1 MTAVVVDIGWHLTL
15 VIVFAIVTLS
25 ARYAPRRPARGRVR
39 PECASTSGTPE
50 RAEKTNC
57 PDPKAM
63 MARICR
69 VVAARYGVPTESL
82 LSATRE
88 QPATTARHVAMRLC
102 RELTDCSYSEIGRF
116 FARDHTTVLYACK
129 ATDGMRL
136 EDLRAAALAA

>member
-25 ARYAPRRPARGRVR
+25 VRYAPRRPAPARAR
-39 PECASTSGTPE
+39 PGCATTSGTPE
-50 RAEKTNC
+50 SAEKTSR

-69 VVAARYGVPTESL
+69 VVAVRYGVPTEIL

-116 FARDHTTVLYACK
+116 FTRDHSTVLYACK
-129 ATDGMRL
+129 ATEGMRL